1 MRQRSLHD
9 KQTLSACFERLKL
22 TLEHSLPYLLPLCI
36 LTGLHPHKGM
46 VILCRAPPHLCNNML
61 LKHFFILQ
69 IINKGRKKK
78 QLFSAHLENAHP
90 VPGAGLEGRLEGEA
104 AGDGGWKRV
113 RVMEVGEDHLG
124 EGGRRGVSSC
134 HLFVGLHAAELPRNM
149 KLSRWAWL
157 MTAGAAGWPVLQ
169 NKAAPVLANHFLLL
183 FVTFCAFNFGF
194 TSSKYSLL
202 ND

>member
-1 MRQRSLHD
+1 MRKRSLHD
-9 KQTLSACFERLKL
+9 KQTLSACCEILKL

-36 LTGLHPHKGM
+36 LTGLHPHKRM
-46 VILCRAPPHLCNNML
+46 IILCRAPPHLCNMFLN
-61 LKHFFILQ
+61 HFYLTLQ
-69 IINKGRKKK
+69 IINKGRKKI

-113 RVMEVGEDHLG
+113 RVLEVGEDHLG

-134 HLFVGLHAAELPRNM
+134 LLFVGLHAAELPRNM
-149 KLSRWAWL
+149 ELSRWAWL
-157 MTAGAAGWPVLQ
+157 KTAGAAGCKTKQLD
-169 NKAAPVLANHFLLL
+169 NHFLLL

-202 ND
+202 ID